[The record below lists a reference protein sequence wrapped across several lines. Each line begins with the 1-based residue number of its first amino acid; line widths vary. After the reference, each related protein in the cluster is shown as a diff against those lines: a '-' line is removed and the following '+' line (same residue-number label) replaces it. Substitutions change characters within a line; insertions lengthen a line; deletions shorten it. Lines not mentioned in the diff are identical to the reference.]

1 MPSGQHIRKRNRFSL
16 FSLIIKPIFLTAK
29 LNPQTMKFTFRHSIP
44 AAIACIALFSA
55 CSSDPKQQGQENAA
69 IAQLLSDTLP
79 VDSSAQETLVFEG
92 LLPAASGPGIV
103 YNLHVSS
110 PRHSGDGTFRL
121 SLTYKEAE
129 DGQDKT
135 FTYSGRRYTQ
145 RGIPGHNDATVWQMV
160 TDDKQEIFNFL
171 LQDRETLILLNDQF
185 EVPQSK
191 QNYALTLKE

>member
-1 MPSGQHIRKRNRFSL
+1 MPSGQYIRKRNRFPL
-16 FSLIIKPIFLTAK
+16 FSLIIKPVFLTAK

-69 IAQLLSDTLP
+69 TAQLLSDTLSA
-79 VDSSAQETLVFEG
+79 DCSAQETLVFEG

-103 YNLHVSS
+103 YNLRVSS

>member
-1 MPSGQHIRKRNRFSL
+1 
-16 FSLIIKPIFLTAK
+16 
-29 LNPQTMKFTFRHSIP
+29 MKFTFRHSIP

-69 IAQLLSDTLP
+69 TAQLLSDTLP
-79 VDSSAQETLVFEG
+79 ADSSAQETLVFEG

-103 YNLHVSS
+103 YNLRVNS

>member
-1 MPSGQHIRKRNRFSL
+1 
-16 FSLIIKPIFLTAK
+16 
-29 LNPQTMKFTFRHSIP
+29 MKFTFRHSIP

-69 IAQLLSDTLP
+69 TAQLLSDTLSA
-79 VDSSAQETLVFEG
+79 DSSAQETLVFEG

-129 DGQDKT
+129 DEQDKT

-160 TDDKQEIFNFL
+160 TNDKQEIFNFL
-171 LQDRETLILLNDQF
+171 LQDRETLILLNNQF